1 MRSSSELRSSSSVRK
16 HTKKAKHGK
25 EKKKEKKEKEKEE
38 RKEKRRVPD
47 GAQVGGKEQEM
58 PERLIIGTATAFKKK
73 YAYDYEKH
81 EVDSGTVY
89 ICKKG
94 NESCGA
100 NEVLV
105 LRRQC
110 SGWIAYAAHV
120 VAPTDIQY
128 RQGVFRCVQEDITK
142 KGWHEWQMN
151 WNAGAHVRGEE
162 NWYGSL
168 WCETRLP

>member
-16 HTKKAKHGK
+16 HTKKAKHGE

-89 ICKKG
+89 I
-94 NESCGA
+94 
-100 NEVLV
+100 
-105 LRRQC
+105 
-110 SGWIAYAAHV
+110 
-120 VAPTDIQY
+120 
-128 RQGVFRCVQEDITK
+128 
-142 KGWHEWQMN
+142 
-151 WNAGAHVRGEE
+151 
-162 NWYGSL
+162 
-168 WCETRLP
+168 